1 MVLNGCI
8 RNVTNQSNLCLV
20 RLIRYDNLIAKLV
33 LVHYSWNKYADDLDR
48 VLETKALSLVRN
60 VLKFSVEE
68 DLLSAVRFVWIP
80 LISNG

>member
-68 DLLSAVRFVWIP
+68 DLLSAVRFVCIP